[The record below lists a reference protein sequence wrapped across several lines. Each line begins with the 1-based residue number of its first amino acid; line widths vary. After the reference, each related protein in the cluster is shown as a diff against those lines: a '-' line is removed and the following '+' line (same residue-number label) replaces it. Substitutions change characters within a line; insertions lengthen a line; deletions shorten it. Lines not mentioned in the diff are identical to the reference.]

1 MCNTIKASRPY
12 ELTMGGKWLELLK
25 EISPDFNRVV
35 VLMLP
40 EVSANV
46 EFIRAAQAAAP
57 ALGSAVCANQ

>member
-1 MCNTIKASRPY
+1 
-12 ELTMGGKWLELLK
+12 MGGKWLELLK